1 MVLLPRV
8 VLVSVYHV
16 LQVKVVENAM
26 TVLTLIKQ
34 EFIIFCFY
42 YLFHL
47 YSLSVGFLVLISFN
61 FTRIEPRLLIN

>member
-8 VLVSVYHV
+8 VLVSFYHV

-26 TVLTLIKQ
+26 IVLTLIKQ
-34 EFIIFCFY
+34 KCIIFCFY